1 MKPTP
6 YTREDIEVE
15 TGPAAE
21 RPPPQKVR
29 RPRTSTA
36 APTWARI
43 PHERALQLHGRIDG
57 AAWIVL
63 IELDRLIFK
72 TGQNPVRLP
81 NKKLRAVGMS
91 RTGKAKAL
99 RQLQSAGVVTYKQD
113 GNEAPLVHPL
123 LVPNLPVRVS
133 PADYPVICRL
143 Q

>member
-6 YTREDIEVE
+6 YTRENIQVE
-15 TGPAAE
+15 PDPAAE
-21 RPPPQKVR
+21 HSPPPSQKVR
-29 RPRTSTA
+29 RPRTSTG

-81 NKKLRAVGMS
+81 NKNLREVGMS

-113 GNEAPLVHPL
+113 GNEAPLVTHSWYPI
-123 LVPNLPVRVS
+123 S
-133 PADYPVICRL
+133 P
-143 Q
+143 